1 MFGLFGRTMT
11 FSQDPVHGGRIPALP
26 DIDAGFTTAEID
38 EETERAYIGRMAF
51 ALTHQAGNAAA
62 LRATQ
67 ASNGGSSDGAGSGTG
82 EGGDTIAPLAAMRKP
97 QRGLGQHL
105 RKHSRKYL
113 GTLPSFRRR
122 KDTVAHRVDAVLR
135 SAVTGS
141 GAGDDSDDD
150 GEVVTFS
157 QAEIGST
164 ALKTMM
170 NLGMLSEGQTTARDA
185 LLGSK

>member
-1 MFGLFGRTMT
+1 MT

-38 EETERAYIGRMAF
+38 EATEREYIGRMAF

-67 ASNGGSSDGAGSGTG
+67 ARHGDSSGGAAGGTD
-82 EGGDTIAPLAAMRKP
+82 GGDTIAPLAAMRKP

-122 KDTVAHRVDAVLR
+122 KDTVARRVDAVLR